1 MAKKN
6 AKKQSKKKPTAL
18 AEYAALMGRV
28 AEYCAYERGCEA
40 ATQAARF
47 DALHGGKE
55 KRPSKAELARARR
68 ELAQA
73 GEPVDDYNVNRRVV
87 IDRAETAKPSAPT
100 PDVLSIGQPL
110 AMAQVFGDDPFP
122 TEWQELHDELVLG
135 ELPDRVC
142 AEIERRHGELVALF
156 PCADH
161 DGGRIEEAARSFNA
175 FLLGLLK
182 PKRTTPLYPTDERAI
197 EILTE
202 GVRRKKRAKYKCA
215 SWREIAL
222 SLLETERA
230 NGTRPYWERMMG
242 KGCLVLPTNDER
254 VHNAAK
260 NWGKYL
266 SYYSQK

>member
-1 MAKKN
+1 M
-6 AKKQSKKKPTAL
+6 KKQSKKKNVAL

-28 AEYCAYERGCEA
+28 AEYCTYERECEA
-40 ATQAARF
+40 AKQTALS
-47 DALHGGKE
+47 DALHGGTE
-55 KRPSKAELARARR
+55 KRPSKAELEKAKR

-73 GEPVDDYNVNRRVV
+73 GEPVDAHSINRQVV
-87 IDRAETAKPSAPT
+87 RDRAEAAKPSAPS

-110 AMAQVFGDDPFP
+110 AFAQVFGGDPFP
-122 TEWQELHDELVLG
+122 KEWERLHGELVAAADF
-135 ELPDRVC
+135 PDRVF
-142 AEIERRHGELVALF
+142 AEIERRHRELVALF
-156 PCADH
+156 PCADN
-161 DGGRIEEAARSFNA
+161 GANGIEDAARSFNA

-215 SWREIAL
+215 SWRDIAL

-230 NGTRPYWERMMG
+230 NGTRPYWGRMMG
-242 KGCLVLPTNDER
+242 ENCCILSTKDSR
-254 VHNAAK
+254 VQKAAT

-266 SYYSQK
+266 SYYSNSSPK